1 MYNYK
6 IILPILL
13 VFLLNACKP
22 DDVIDQPFTSIMIE
36 VTNFKTEK
44 GGYMHGEEVSGSLKL
59 HNKSNADLKLTDIS
73 ISIENLSDPNEPEI
87 YKASIGSNINI
98 KSNNFEELS
107 LTSFYTVP
115 ADMPAGTSC
124 GISLICTFEDN
135 IQKKIKVSFIRVID
149 DQVMTTYRVDRE
161 VYQGLDIFLLS
172 GGMSAE
178 FGVQKTLASFANGI
192 SHSWRKGEGGGPEP
206 VMMTPDFIPQ
216 SLKKTVD
223 MYNEILGENTPVK
236 TVIIGTGVPSVS
248 YLSNAL
254 KAPYLPIHFLGSA
267 NTAQEV
273 QAVLDYSNDQ
283 GYPSYATLGYDGS
296 MAGVG
301 VAWVKLLDLP
311 VEYKQFLIDHQVK
324 EVILFGVGEKV
335 IGESYA
341 RKVLTANR
349 TVEYGPRSLYIQYT
363 QYGSAGDVAALSA
376 RIYDFTSLQLDNNR
390 LIADWESGILDR
402 QIDNFATSIQANTDA
417 IPYGLNCTSDMI
429 ALYNLASNITVGLI
443 NKNETVIGAPYI
455 KGVTFNEYLVC
466 QPLYE
471 LLTAHVPLLYWQF
484 VPVEAT
490 VGRALNMVKPTINKY
505 YPGINFNSLKFF
517 LNSGYRSAALKDEL
531 VNRGIPA
538 SAITIRGD
546 QIVWD
551 PTDGMIAPSEVTA
564 SNIIN
569 NIGLSNFKTKLNSIT
584 PLTMEEV
591 ENICKSTSG
600 CVFTKQ

>member
-6 IILPILL
+6 IILPIVLGLL
-13 VFLLNACKP
+13 FNACKP
-22 DDVIDQPFTSIMIE
+22 DEVDDTPFASIMVD
-36 VTNFKTEK
+36 VTNFMTDK
-44 GGYMHGEEVSGSLKL
+44 GGYMHGEDISCSFKL
-59 HNKSNADLKLTDIS
+59 HNKSNADLTLTDIS
-73 ISIENLSDPNEPEI
+73 ISVDNLSNTEAPEI
-87 YKASIGSNINI
+87 HKVSVGDNISI
-98 KSNNFEELS
+98 KSNEYKEFS
-107 LTSFYTVP
+107 IASFYSVP
-115 ADMPAGTSC
+115 DTLPAGTSC
-124 GISLICTFEDN
+124 GISLICSFEDN
-135 IQKKIKVSFIRVID
+135 IHKAIKVSFIRVID
-149 DQVMTTYRVDRE
+149 DQVLTTYRVDRE
-161 VYQGLDIFLLS
+161 VYQELDVFLLS

-192 SHSWRKGEGGGPEP
+192 SHSWQKGNGGGPKP
-206 VMMTPDFIPQ
+206 VMMTPDFIPL

-223 MYNEILGENTPVK
+223 MYNEVLGENTPVK

-301 VAWVKLLDLP
+301 VAWIKLLDLP
-311 VEYKQFLIDHQVK
+311 NEYKQFLIDHQVE

-376 RIYDFTSLQLDNNR
+376 RIYDFKSLQLDNNR

-402 QIDNFATSIQANTDA
+402 QIDNFATSIGASTNA
-417 IPYGLNCTSDMI
+417 VPYSLSCTNDMI

-443 NKNETVIGAPYI
+443 KKNESVLGSPYV
-455 KGVTFNEYLVC
+455 KGVAFNEYLVC

-471 LLTAHVPLLYWQF
+471 LVTAYVPLLYWQF
-484 VPVEAT
+484 VPVEST
-490 VGRALNMVKPTINKY
+490 ISRAMNIVKPAIKKY
-505 YPGINFNSLKFF
+505 YPAINFNSLKFF
-517 LNSGYRSAALKDEL
+517 LNSGYKSAALKDEL
-531 VNRGIPA
+531 VENGIPA
-538 SAITIRGD
+538 SSITIRGD

-551 PTDGMIAPSEVTA
+551 LSDGMIAPSEVTA

-569 NIGLSNFKTKLNSIT
+569 DIGLNNFKTTLNAIK
-584 PLTMEEV
+584 PLTIEEIEDV
-591 ENICKSTSG
+591 CKSTSG
-600 CVFTKQ
+600 CVFLRK